1 MKLYPVIGVE
11 VHVELNTKTKLF
23 SDSPNDTSSLP
34 NHNVS
39 PYDLGFPGS
48 LPVLNFAAVKKALV
62 LANLFKCQL
71 NIPLR
76 FDRKHYFYYDL
87 PKGFQITQFFYP
99 IGINGSFAC
108 GNNNVIIAE
117 IHLEEDTARQHFNA
131 VHNEIYLDFNRAGV
145 PLIEIVSS
153 PCFFNAEQVCNFLE
167 KLKTA
172 LIYLNISAAQL
183 EEGEIRCDVNL
194 SMQQD
199 QNVLVNPRIEIKN
212 LNSYRAIKN
221 AVEYEINRQTELI
234 VKNKSFSME
243 TRRYDDTNNK
253 TILMRKKTETIDY
266 NFFPEPNLPNV
277 YLKSSLVKI
286 ANDRANEYFQKLT
299 FLLDNCRLVFDQ
311 AKILLQNSKILNY
324 YQACVLKFSDI
335 KKLNNMWFNFI
346 IPILIKQTD
355 QFINLDNLIL
365 ALDAVFDEKLA
376 ALTFKNNLTQICQS
390 DFNINQFLKAN
401 QITQS
406 SDEKVFALIK
416 EIISHNPSLPN
427 DYKQRP
433 DRTLKF
439 IIGQIMHLTKGKI
452 SPQIL
457 PALVE
462 KFFLTFN

>member
-23 SDSPNDTSSLP
+23 SRSLNDTSSAP
-34 NHNVS
+34 NQNVS

-48 LPVLNFAAVKKALV
+48 LPVLNFAAAKKALV

-99 IGINGSFAC
+99 IGTNGSFAC
-108 GNNNVIIAE
+108 EDTNVTIAE
-117 IHLEEDTARQHFNA
+117 IHLEEDTARQYFNSQ
-131 VHNEIYLDFNRAGV
+131 HNQIHLDFNRAGV
-145 PLIEIVSS
+145 PLIEIVST
-153 PCFFNAEQVCNFLE
+153 PCFTTAKQVCDFLE

-172 LIYLNISAAQL
+172 LIYLDISSAQL
-183 EEGEIRCDVNL
+183 EEGEMRCDVNL
-194 SMQQD
+194 SMQK
-199 QNVLVNPRIEIKN
+199 NCNELINPRVEIKN

-221 AVEYEINRQTELI
+221 AVDYEIKRQTELI
-234 VKNKSFSME
+234 NKNKSLVME
-243 TRRYDDTNNK
+243 TRRYDDNSNK
-253 TILMRKKTETIDY
+253 TILMRQKTASIDY

-277 YLKSSLVKI
+277 YLKSSLV
-286 ANDRANEYFQKLT
+286 NSTSNQANEYFQKLL
-299 FLLDNCRLVFDQ
+299 FLSKDCHLSFDQ
-311 AKILLQNSKILNY
+311 AKILLQNRKILSY
-324 YQACVLKFSDI
+324 YQDCILKFHDY

-346 IPILIKQTD
+346 VPTLLKQTD
-355 QFINLDNLIL
+355 QLINLDNLIL
-365 ALDAVFDEKLA
+365 AIAAVFDSKLA
-376 ALTFKNNLTQICQS
+376 ELTFKNNLVQICKF
-390 DFNINQFLKAN
+390 DFNIEKFLKAN

-406 SDEKVFALIK
+406 SDETVFALIK
-416 EIISHNPSLPN
+416 EIIKTNPTIPS

-439 IIGQIMHLTKGKI
+439 IIGQIMRLTKGKI

-457 PALVE
+457 PELIK
-462 KFFLTFN
+462 KFFITFK